1 MGRLGSTLRSTS
13 RTELARDNGLLVA
26 LNLGEEPL
34 LLQPAGKFFAV
45 FASAES
51 PEFDG
56 LHLSGN
62 GRNTELL
69 RTDGTALQQF
79 PSRSYTFNRLGDSL
93 PEYIAS
99 STRQRR
105 TFLRVLAKLELAMTQ
120 VFDEEEN
127 EPADLTQMPADRADV
142 MRLVPINAFRML
154 ALDYDANEAFSAFR
168 EGAHIH
174 PRRKKTYLFIYRRD
188 YSVYRVPLVKSAY
201 DFLQQIVSGK
211 TIGQAI
217 EICRPKQQQ
226 LFEWFRDWSAAGIFR
241 SFGE

>member
-1 MGRLGSTLRSTS
+1 MFEKTQEWMYGVIADPRDIHIAARGAEKYIMPS
-13 RTELARDNGLLVA
+13 RTLNAAERVGVYHGMYLARLAEALEVDYPALAYYLGAHEFYELASRY
-26 LNLGEEPL
+26 
-34 LLQPAGKFFAV
+34 LQK
-45 FASAES
+45 
-51 PEFDG
+51 
-56 LHLSGN
+56 H
-62 GRNTELL
+62 
-69 RTDGTALQQF
+69 
-79 PSRSYTFNRLGDSL
+79 PSRSYTLNRLGDHFPGTL
-93 PEYIAS
+93 
-99 STRQRR
+99 RGFQRD
-105 TFLRVLAKLELAMTQ
+105 LAKLELAMTQ

-154 ALDYDANEAFSAFR
+154 ALDYDANAAFSAFR

-174 PRRKKTYLFIYRRD
+174 PQRKKTYLFIYRRD